1 MEGRL
6 CTENYEDFQVKSESG
21 EILLDFRG
29 AAKANKALPGDL
41 VRWDSE
47 KNTCTCINRTSHKN
61 IVGVLE
67 LNSKTKYGMTSR
79 GAPLY
84 LFTPFKKGYPF
95 FIVGSTERDL
105 SQNQI
110 AIIDFDTWTS
120 TGFPRGNLRQLLG
133 SCNDMGSQIQALL
146 LTYNP
151 HKEPKGLGQCI
162 PPVPNLDMRQMC
174 PPMTF
179 NIDPSGC
186 KDIDDVLSLQKTDS
200 GMELWI
206 TIADVAE
213 IVGPGSDWDIYAQTQ
228 GMTAYQNGVAVKPML
243 PSSLSENACSL
254 LPGVERAGVSLV
266 LTLDFE
272 PPYMIKRSE
281 WKLTRLVN
289 WKQYEYDSFIEQAKH
304 DGLDT
309 DILAHIAKQVLG
321 FPTQDPHEWIE
332 ACMLYYNIQTAKVLR
347 TLGHG
352 ILRKHDM
359 PDYERLKLYTSLGG
373 SDLAILANRSAQYCL
388 ATDPAPMHHGLS
400 AHVYCHATSP
410 IRRYADLVNQRVLK
424 AFLLK
429 QEQPTETYN
438 ILTLNERQQDLKR
451 YERDLFFLQHLSIR
465 KKGDINALVLDCKDG
480 KVKLWIPSWK
490 RTFSWKTDIDVI
502 PGSEI
507 CLSYYANPSA
517 RRWKEKLVFRFE
529 RLA

>member
-1 MEGRL
+1 
-6 CTENYEDFQVKSESG
+6 
-21 EILLDFRG
+21 
-29 AAKANKALPGDL
+29 
-41 VRWDSE
+41 
-47 KNTCTCINRTSHKN
+47 
-61 IVGVLE
+61 
-67 LNSKTKYGMTSR
+67 
-79 GAPLY
+79 
-84 LFTPFKKGYPF
+84 
-95 FIVGSTERDL
+95 
-105 SQNQI
+105 
-110 AIIDFDTWTS
+110 
-120 TGFPRGNLRQLLG
+120 
-133 SCNDMGSQIQALL
+133 
-146 LTYNP
+146 
-151 HKEPKGLGQCI
+151 
-162 PPVPNLDMRQMC
+162 
-174 PPMTF
+174 
-179 NIDPSGC
+179 
-186 KDIDDVLSLQKTDS
+186 
-200 GMELWI
+200 
-206 TIADVAE
+206 
-213 IVGPGSDWDIYAQTQ
+213 
-228 GMTAYQNGVAVKPML
+228 MTAYQNRAAVKPML
-243 PSSLSENACSL
+243 PATLSENACSL

-266 LTLDFE
+266 LTLDFDA
-272 PPYMIKRSE
+272 PYLIKRSE

-289 WKQYEYDSFIEQAKH
+289 WKQYAYDSFVEEANR

-309 DILAHIAKQVLG
+309 DVLAYIAKQVLG

-388 ATDPAPMHHGLS
+388 ATDPVPMHHGLS

-429 QEQPTETYN
+429 QEQQTGSYN
-438 ILTLNERQQDLKR
+438 IRTLNERQQDLKR
-451 YERDLFFLQHLSIR
+451 FERDLFFLQQLTIR
-465 KKGDINALVLDCKDG
+465 KKGDVNVLVLDRKDG

-490 RTFSWKTDIDVI
+490 RTFSWKTDIDLI

-529 RLA
+529 GLIKA